1 MNDLPHKAL
10 LPAGFP
16 DILPPEAGHEAAIVE
31 RLMAALAVRGYERV
45 KPPLVEFEDTLLAG
59 PGAAMA
65 KQTFRLMDP
74 VSQRMMGVRADL
86 TLQIARIAE
95 SRLRNAA
102 KPLRICYAGDVLRV
116 SGGQLRPERQF
127 TQVGAELIDGP
138 APSADVE
145 VIVMAVEALAEMGA
159 GPLSIDLKQ
168 PQLVSVLL
176 DDMPGAEGGDTAL
189 RRALDRKD
197 AATVRANGG
206 DAGDALAALMA
217 ATGPAETAVA
227 ALKSLKLPKAAAA
240 ERDRLLQVVEPVVA
254 ALPDLTVTVDPVEHR
269 GFEYHNGV
277 SFTLFARGV
286 RGELGRG
293 GRYATG
299 GRTDGGAG
307 APATGVTLFM
317 DSVMRSLPAAD
328 PPRRLYV
335 PHGAAAETPDR
346 LRTQGWITV
355 AGLEPTDDPA
365 AEARRLACGHVLVDG
380 KPRPAG

>member
-16 DILPPEAGHEAAIVE
+16 DILPPEAGHEAAVVE
-31 RLMAALAVRGYERV
+31 RLMAALAARGYERV
-45 KPPLVEFEDTLLAG
+45 KPPLVEFEDTLMAG

-102 KPLRICYAGDVLRV
+102 KPLRVCYAGDVLRV

-145 VIVMAVEALAEMGA
+145 VIVMAVEALADMGA

-176 DDMPGAEGGDTAL
+176 DDIPGADGGTSAL
-189 RRALDRKD
+189 RHALDRKD
-197 AATVRANGG
+197 VATVKANAG
-206 DAGDALAALMA
+206 DAGDVLAALMA
-217 ATGPAETAVA
+217 ATGPADTAVA
-227 ALKSLKLPKAAAA
+227 ALKALKLPKAAAE
-240 ERDRLLQVVEPVVA
+240 ERDRLLQVVEPVVV

-299 GRTDGGAG
+299 GRTNGGDG

-335 PHGAAAETPDR
+335 PHGDGADTPGR
-346 LRTQGWITV
+346 LRAQGWITV
-355 AGLEPTDDPA
+355 AGLEPTADPA
-365 AEARRLACGHVLVDG
+365 AEARRLGCGHVLVDG

>member
-1 MNDLPHKAL
+1 MNDLPHRAL

-16 DILPPEAGHEAAIVE
+16 DMLPPDAGHEAAVVE
-31 RLMAALAVRGYERV
+31 RLMAALAARGYERV

-65 KQTFRLMDP
+65 NQTFRVMDP

-95 SRLRNAA
+95 SRLRGAP
-102 KPLRICYAGDVLRV
+102 KPLRVCYAGDVLRV
-116 SGGQLRPERQF
+116 TGGQLRPERQF

-138 APSADVE
+138 APDADVE
-145 VIVMAVEALAEMGA
+145 IIVMAVEALAALGA

-168 PQLVSVLL
+168 PQLVSALL
-176 DDMPGAEGGDTAL
+176 AAQSVDEAAARTL

-197 AATVRANGG
+197 QAAVEAVGG
-206 DAGDALAALMA
+206 KPTAALTSLMA
-217 ATGPAETAVA
+217 ATGPADA
-227 ALKSLKLPKAAAA
+227 AMPALQALSLPKAAAE
-240 ERDRLLQVVEPVVA
+240 ERDRLLAVVDPVVG
-254 ALPDLTVTVDPVEHR
+254 ALPGVTVTVDPVEHR

-307 APATGVTLFM
+307 ASATGMTLFM
-317 DSVMRSLPAAD
+317 DSVLRAIPVAD
-328 PPRRLYV
+328 PPRRLFL
-335 PHGAAAETPDR
+335 PHRAGDDAGKR
-346 LRTQGWITV
+346 LRAEGWITV
-355 AGLEPTDDPA
+355 AGLAPCDDPG
-365 AEARRLACGHVLVDG
+365 AEAKRLGCDHVLVDG
-380 KPRPAG
+380 EPRPVD